1 MNADTIWQ
9 LVRYGL
15 IALGTW
21 FTSKGWI
28 AGESWETIIAG
39 IGTLFPVIWGLVVK
53 SGTKAVPADVAA
65 RKDIPTVSAATGA
78 VQK

>member
-9 LVRYGL
+9 IIRYAL

-21 FTSKGWI
+21 FASRGYVT
-28 AGESWETIIAG
+28 GEAWETIVAG
-39 IGTLFPVIWGLVVK
+39 IGTMFPVIWGLFVK
-53 SGTKAVPADVAA
+53 SGTKAVPESVAA
-65 RKDIPTVSAATGA
+65 RSDVPTVSAATGQ

>member
-1 MNADTIWQ
+1 LAAR
-9 LVRYGL
+9 RYGL

-28 AGESWETIIAG
+28 AGDQWETIIAG
-39 IGTLFPVIWGLVVK
+39 IGTLFPVLWGLFVK
-53 SGTKAVPADVAA
+53 SGTKAVPESVAA
-65 RKDIPTVSAATGA
+65 RSDVPTVSGGTGQ